1 MKRIF
6 GEFLNMNE
14 NFSTIHE
21 ANALH
26 YLHSVPCGSETVSMR
41 FSGVKNPSELQKKQ
55 ISMKGREVAMDGV
68 KRK

>member
-1 MKRIF
+1 
-6 GEFLNMNE
+6 MNE
-14 NFSTIHE
+14 NFSTIHK

-55 ISMKGREVAMDGV
+55 ISMKAREGQGEEEYLEF
-68 KRK
+68 